1 MRWNRAERS
10 CACFLCFCAA
20 VGVMLQTEGPVERS
34 GFALQNFTQTEL
46 DPVVYLEG
54 EVEHIVPAGE
64 RVTTITQRTPFRRTE
79 HTEYGPDPGVLL
91 SGTQLP
97 ATHSLFLTVPYGS
110 LVRQEYDLYDPE
122 GDTVYH
128 IDREVF
134 LPAEPISYSLLCHLD
149 EPSWIQHARLANA
162 VFSYPDAQALV
173 EAVERDPSFF
183 INSPEL

>member
-1 MRWNRAERS
+1 MKQRVGTALL
-10 CACFLCFCAA
+10 AGMLCLCGAA
-20 VGVMLQTEGPVERS
+20 GAMLRTEGPAERS
-34 GFALQNFTQTEL
+34 GFEIRNFTQTEL
-46 DPVVYLEG
+46 DPAVYLEG

-64 RVTTITQRTPFRRTE
+64 QVTTTRSTPFRRSE
-79 HTEYGPDPGVLL
+79 RTEYGPAPGVLL

-110 LVRQEYDLYDPE
+110 LVRQEYDLCDPE

-128 IDREVF
+128 IDQRVF
-134 LPAEPISYSLLCHLD
+134 LPEEPISYCLLCRLD
-149 EPSWIQHARLANA
+149 EPSWVEHARLSGA

-183 INSPEL
+183 FNSPEL

>member
-64 RVTTITQRTPFRRTE
+64 RVTT
-79 HTEYGPDPGVLL
+79 DPGVLL

-97 ATHSLFLTVPYGS
+97 ATHSLFLTVPYGA

>member
-1 MRWNRAERS
+1 MKQRIGTALLVGL
-10 CACFLCFCAA
+10 LCLCAA
-20 VGVMLQTEGPVERS
+20 ASAMLQMEGPAERS
-34 GFALQNFTQTEL
+34 GFTIRGFTQTEL

-64 RVTTITQRTPFRRTE
+64 QVTTTRSTPFRRTE
-79 HTEYGPDPGVLL
+79 HTEYGPAPGVLL

-122 GDTVYH
+122 GDTAYH
-128 IDREVF
+128 MAVL
-134 LPAEPISYSLLCHLD
+134 LPGGAISYCLLCHLD
-149 EPSWIQHARLANA
+149 EPAWVEHARLPGT
-162 VFSYPDAQALV
+162 VFSYPDTQALV

-183 INSPEL
+183 FDPSES

>member
-34 GFALQNFTQTEL
+34 GFALKNFTQTEL
-46 DPVVYLEG
+46 DPVVYLVC

-97 ATHSLFLTVPYGS
+97 ATHSLFLTVPYGA

-149 EPSWIQHARLANA
+149 EPSWIPHARLANA
-162 VFSYPDAQALV
+162 VFSYTDAQALV